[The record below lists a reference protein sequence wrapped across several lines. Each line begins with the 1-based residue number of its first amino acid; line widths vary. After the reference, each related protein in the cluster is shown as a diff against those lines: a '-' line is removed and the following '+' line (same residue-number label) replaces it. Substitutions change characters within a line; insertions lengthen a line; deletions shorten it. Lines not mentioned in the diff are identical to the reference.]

1 MSHRHE
7 RMLKTFYDAVAQGDM
22 ETVMALLT
30 DDIEFH
36 VFGRSRVAGSYLGKD
51 QILHFFV
58 KLAETYGD
66 TFRLEIRDI
75 LANDR
80 HGVVLALERAQCGGK
95 VLENRAVHVYDIRDG
110 KCAQCRAY
118 NEHTWDELW
127 T

>member
-1 MSHRHE
+1 MSHPHE
-7 RMLKTFYDAVAQGDM
+7 GMLKTLYDAFTKGNM
-22 ETVMALLT
+22 ETVMALFT

-36 VFGRSRVAGSYLGKD
+36 VFGRSRVAGSYRAKD
-51 QILHFFV
+51 QILHFFA
-58 KLAETYGD
+58 KLANTYGD
-66 TFRLEIRDI
+66 TFRLQIRDI

-80 HGVVLALERAQCGGK
+80 HGVVLTFERAHRDGK